1 MNHRLVTKTSKKF
14 KKAFQRMRKW
24 YQSVLFLC
32 LIQALFLT
40 NRSSHPEMF
49 LGKGVLEIYSK
60 FTGEHPCQSAIS
72 IKLQSNFTEIIL
84 RHMFSC
90 KFATYFRT
98 TFFRNTSGR
107 LLLNE
112 VLNWNYF
119 DRSYQ
124 CHSNVRFTNT
134 NIKKPDVFLNEN
146 SLFK

>member
-1 MNHRLVTKTSKKF
+1 
-14 KKAFQRMRKW
+14 
-24 YQSVLFLC
+24 
-32 LIQALFLT
+32 
-40 NRSSHPEMF
+40 MF
-49 LGKGVLEIYSK
+49 LGKGVLEICSK
-60 FTGEHPCQSAIS
+60 FTGEHPCRSAIS

-119 DRSYQ
+119 YRSYQ

-134 NIKKPDVFLNEN
+134 NIKKQTFFSMRILFSNKWTCSITQEDEN
-146 SLFK
+146 KQIVK